1 MAGHRPFRELVTKT
15 MSPEAQRRA
24 RLLASRDLARLELAE
39 LREALKL
46 TQAKLA
52 KKLKISQVAV
62 SRLERRPDM
71 HVSSL
76 RQLIEAMG
84 GRLEITAIFDGQTV
98 RLSHLGKSDK
108 NLERKAS

>member
-1 MAGHRPFRELVTKT
+1 
-15 MSPEAQRRA
+15 MSSEAQRRA
-24 RLLASRDLARLELAE
+24 HWLASRDLARMELAE

-46 TQAKLA
+46 TQAELA

-98 RLSHLGKSDK
+98 RLTHLGE
-108 NLERKAS
+108 LRKHAAR